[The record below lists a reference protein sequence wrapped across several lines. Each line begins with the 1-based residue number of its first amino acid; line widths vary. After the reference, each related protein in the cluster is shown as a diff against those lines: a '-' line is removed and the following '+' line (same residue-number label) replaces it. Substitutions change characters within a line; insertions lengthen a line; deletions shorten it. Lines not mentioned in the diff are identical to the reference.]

1 MLLLSINFILFL
13 LFIIIFSFLLT
24 TTTHQNKVTQQQ
36 TKKQTTNKQQRS
48 TNIICV
54 GVWRATR
61 ASCLDTD
68 RATVEAGHTLLP
80 AVDPEYFISDGKI

>member
-1 MLLLSINFILFL
+1 MLLLSINFII
-13 LFIIIFSFLLT
+13 FIIYYYLFFLT
-24 TTTHQNKVTQQQ
+24 YYYYTPKQSNNNKQ
-36 TKKQTTNKQQRS
+36 TNKQQRS